1 MVFKVFSFNFY
12 DLRGCFCYIKFVF
25 NKNLF
30 FAYKNLCF
38 KHNIFMKNTVLRGT
52 VVLVLSGFVCK
63 ILGAFFRLPLSYI
76 IGIDGLGIYQLV
88 CAFYSLLLVFSSG
101 GATNSL
107 SKLISSYRV
116 KKSKEEILFLYRYCL
131 LFVVGLSFCL
141 STVLCLFAKQI
152 SSMQGIENG
161 QIVYYLFLVLVPLG
175 GINSVLRGFI
185 QGFEDMKPTAISQ
198 IVDQLARFV
207 FGLGISFLL
216 IKFGPLQGVFGVFL
230 ALILSQTFSLFVL
243 FSSKK
248 KLVKSVEFQENFL
261 TKQNEKTLKPNEEN
275 ADKQNSF
282 SLTKETQKQI
292 KKEFLKAFLPL
303 TIGCSFLP
311 IAGAVESLFVV
322 KLLSFAGIEKALATA
337 LYGVQTGVVGGIM
350 YFPCIFSVALANA
363 CLPKI
368 SYLTSEKNTA
378 GQKKI
383 ISSSLSILWFV
394 LIPIVVGIC
403 AISQT
408 LYPLIFPSFMN
419 SYKNISFFL
428 TILSGINICL
438 LSCVQVLI
446 SVVQAK
452 GFFTYSMI
460 CFLCGAGVKILM
472 FFILCPQKNINIFS
486 VPISNI
492 FCYFAMLVLILAKI
506 YNVVKL
512 PFFNFALPLLSSM
525 AMFFIVKI
533 SLSLIGGFWGLLLAV
548 FVGGVSYFAMSYP
561 ILKEFLNMIKMR
573 KNDKNVEKD

>member
-1 MVFKVFSFNFY
+1 
-12 DLRGCFCYIKFVF
+12 
-25 NKNLF
+25 
-30 FAYKNLCF
+30 
-38 KHNIFMKNTVLRGT
+38 MKNTVLRGT
-52 VVLVLSGFVCK
+52 VMLVLSGFVCK

-107 SKLISSYRV
+107 SKLISSFRV

-141 STVLCLFAKQI
+141 SLILCLFAKQI

-161 QIVYYLFLVLVPLG
+161 QIVYYLFLILVPLG

-216 IKFGPLQGVFGVFL
+216 IKFGALQGVFGVFI
-230 ALILSQTFSLFVL
+230 ALILSQTFSSFVL

-248 KLVKSVEFQENFL
+248 KLVKKIVQIQDNVLIKQEEITENKVE
-261 TKQNEKTLKPNEEN
+261 EKTN
-275 ADKQNSF
+275 KQNSF
-282 SLTKETQKQI
+282 SLTKENQKQI

-311 IAGAVESLFVV
+311 IAGAIESLFIV
-322 KLLSFAGIEKALATA
+322 KLLSFAGIEKASATA

-378 GQKKI
+378 GQTKI

-533 SLSLIGGFWGLLLAV
+533 SLSLVGGFWGLLIAV
-548 FVGGVSYFAMSYP
+548 FVGGISYFAMSYP
-561 ILKEFLNMIKMR
+561 ILNEFLNMLKMR
-573 KNDKNVEKD
+573 KNNKNVEKD